1 MNEEK
6 PSGDEKAGETGEQ
19 LHWIET
25 YFILFPHD
33 RRPALKQVEA
43 ALART
48 NQRLRL
54 GNLAADDQGRFES
67 LLVESEEDH
76 AAVEVSYEVGESVIE
91 QTLGWAKQLKEELP
105 AEQLQAMMLADARLD
120 VAHFER
126 LNSEASPTKLTGG
139 YLDEDLSEEE
149 SLEMF
154 DPTCLLTVVD
164 ALASLTG
171 GLTFDPASGEI
182 LP

>member
-1 MNEEK
+1 MNEAT
-6 PSGDEKAGETGEQ
+6 PSGDKKPDETGEQ
-19 LHWIET
+19 LHWLET
-25 YFILFPHD
+25 YFILFPHN

-43 ALART
+43 ALAQT

-54 GNLAADDQGRFES
+54 GNLAGNEQGQFES

-76 AAVEVSYEVGESVIE
+76 AAVEVSYEVGEAVIE
-91 QTLGWAKQLKEELP
+91 QTLEWAKQLKEELP
-105 AEQLQAMMLADARLD
+105 AEQLQKMLLADARLD

-126 LNSEASPTKLTGG
+126 LGSGAPPSKQTDGF
-139 YLDEDLSEEE
+139 LDEDLGDEDAF
-149 SLEMF
+149 EMF

-164 ALASLTG
+164 ALTSLTD

>member
-1 MNEEK
+1 MNEKNPADGEK
-6 PSGDEKAGETGEQ
+6 SDDTGEQ
-19 LHWIET
+19 LHWLET

-33 RRPALKQVEA
+33 RRPALEQVEA

-54 GNLAADDQGRFES
+54 GNPAADDQGRFES

-91 QTLGWAKQLKEELP
+91 QTLEWAKQLQEELP
-105 AEQLQAMMLADARLD
+105 AEQLQEMLLADARLD

-126 LNSEASPTKLTGG
+126 LDSNAPPAKQTGG
-139 YLDEDLSEEE
+139 FLDEDLGEE
-149 SLEMF
+149 SLDMF

-164 ALASLTG
+164 ALATLTG